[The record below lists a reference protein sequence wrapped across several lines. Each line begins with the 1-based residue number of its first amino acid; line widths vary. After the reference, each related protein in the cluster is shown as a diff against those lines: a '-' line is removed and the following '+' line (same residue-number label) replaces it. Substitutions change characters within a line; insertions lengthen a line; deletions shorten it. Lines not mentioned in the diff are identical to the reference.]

1 MIVLVLALACADPN
15 GGQRDSRQNYFGD
28 DGGGGGGE
36 SDSDADTDSDADS
49 DTDSDADADTDADSD
64 TDTTPSFDCKGK
76 KVPAPPFDSRVV
88 PNSATS
94 EDLAIDN
101 DGYIVGSD
109 RANLYKADTSGNAEL
124 IFPNVLNPQLL
135 EVLPNDD
142 ILMYNENGE
151 LVKIEADGD
160 EYTVYSVTYLPFG
173 DVTSDGIVYATFPNF
188 WAGHSDGKSHIVRI
202 DPTTDDYEEILTW
215 DYDYPWGIAFN
226 EDRTALYVSVVQSF
240 DAGMTKASQ
249 VFEVALDKD
258 GYPAGDP
265 ELYVTIDEGAIMTE
279 GLAVDECGNL
289 YVSLST
295 RIFRVSKGAK
305 AVEQIWDAADLG
317 LKYRAASG
325 LQFGRGGEGGT
336 GRQMLYTGNPYAK
349 EAVEIDVG
357 VGAVLPW

>member
-1 MIVLVLALACADPN
+1 MILFLALACADPN
-15 GGQRDSRQNYFGD
+15 GGERDSKQPYFGD

-36 SDSDADTDSDADS
+36 SDSDADTDTDADS
-49 DTDSDADADTDADSD
+49 DTDSDADTDSDSD

-76 KVPAPPFDSRVV
+76 EVPAPPFDSRVV
-88 PNSATS
+88 TNSVTS

-109 RANLYKADTSGNAEL
+109 RANLYKSDTSGNSDM
-124 IFPNVLNPQLL
+124 IFPNVANPQMLV
-135 EVLPNDD
+135 VLPNDD
-142 ILMYNENGE
+142 ILIYNENGE

-173 DVTSDGIVYATFPNF
+173 DANPDGIVYATFPNF
-188 WAGHSDGKSHIVRI
+188 WPSHSGGDSHIVRI
-202 DPTTDDYEEILTW
+202 DPTIDEYDEVLIWEE
-215 DYDYPWGIAFN
+215 DKPWGITFN
-226 EDRTALYVSVVQSF
+226 EDHTALYVSVVQRF
-240 DAGMTKASQ
+240 DAGMDEASK
-249 VFEVALDKD
+249 VYKLELDSE

-295 RIFRVSKGAK
+295 RIFRVSKGGK
-305 AVEQIWDAADLG
+305 AYEQVWDAADIG

-336 GRQMLYTGNPYAK
+336 DRLKLYTGNPYAK
-349 EAVEIDVG
+349 EAVEIDIG
-357 VGAVLPW
+357 VGSVLPW